1 MSAALKA
8 LLCRTNSSS
17 KLTSPKFF
25 ASVEFDPY
33 NSCSV
38 YTIHN
43 FPLTS
48 TQKHCLP
55 LSCHID
61 FSLSVFNHV
70 LILILFAFTFTDDF
84 PSPPEVCIIFYMLHA
99 TCICF
104 KFISNRVQIVHVG
117 GGRFIHDDTG
127 RLINDSCCHN
137 ICNVFRL
144 WYSVYRWGEHHRN
157 TNGGD
162 NKCVLYIK
170 SVRYNH
176 STTNLNNSRYN
187 HVTKCLC
194 EQCKCACPN
203 IIIHV
208 HRAQW

>member
-48 TQKHCLP
+48 TRKHCLP

-70 LILILFAFTFTDDF
+70 LILILFAFTLTDDF

-99 TCICF
+99 TCI
-104 KFISNRVQIVHVG
+104 FISKRVQLVHVG
-117 GGRFIHDDTG
+117 GGQFIHDNKG
-127 RLINDSCCHN
+127 KLINDSCCPN
-137 ICNVFRL
+137 IYNVFRL
-144 WYSVYRWGEHHRN
+144 SCNVYR
-157 TNGGD
+157 
-162 NKCVLYIK
+162 
-170 SVRYNH
+170 
-176 STTNLNNSRYN
+176 
-187 HVTKCLC
+187 
-194 EQCKCACPN
+194 
-203 IIIHV
+203 
-208 HRAQW
+208 